1 MQEIHLDT
9 IQQFNDYNGMETLH
23 PLVSVIHVDNT
34 EHIKECMMHYGFY
47 ALYLKENKGC
57 KLSYGRTEY
66 DFDEMTVTSFAPG
79 QTIRVEPIEV
89 PEGGHVDDKGNIYSP
104 LGELVG
110 AAFPKY
116 TALAFHPDLLNRTSL
131 GKQMSRYEFFDYT
144 SNEALHLSTQE
155 VEIFKGVLNMIEQ
168 ELHHAIDKHT
178 RELVVSHIELLLNY
192 CLRFYD
198 RQFITREEIN
208 HSVVKKFLSLLD
220 EYIASPPALPHR
232 EGAASRLPTVAYF
245 ADKCCLST
253 GYFGTLVKTET
264 GRTAK
269 DLINDRILAKAKELL
284 SISSPMGGGR
294 EGASITQISQRLGF
308 EYPQHFV
315 RFFKALTGKTPT
327 QWRAA

>member
-1 MQEIHLDT
+1 MKEILLNT
-9 IQQFNDYNGMETLH
+9 IQDFNAYNGMETLH
-23 PLVSVIHVDNT
+23 PLVSVIRVEST
-34 EHIKECMMHYGFY
+34 EHIKECVMKYGIF

-79 QTIRVEPIEV
+79 QVVTVEPNPEV
-89 PEGGHVDDKGNIYSP
+89 PFAK
-104 LGELVG
+104 
-110 AAFPKY
+110 F
-116 TALAFHPDLLNRTSL
+116 TALAFHPDILNRTSL

-144 SNEALHLSTQE
+144 SNEALHLSAQE
-155 VEIFKGVLNMIEQ
+155 VEIFKGVLAMIEQ

-208 HSVVKKFLSLLD
+208 HSVVRKFVTLLD
-220 EYIASPPALPHR
+220 EYISTKAEH
-232 EGAASRLPTVAYF
+232 EGLPTVAYF
-245 ADKCCLST
+245 ADKCCLSN

-269 DLINDRILAKAKELL
+269 DLINDRLLARAKELL
-284 SISSPMGGGR
+284 QSDTLSV
-294 EGASITQISQRLGF
+294 TLVSQCLGF